1 MILRRAPTLLCA
13 ALGWACAAEPDPS
26 SSASATTTSG
36 TTDTPS
42 TSTTPSTGDSTSSSE
57 STTSD
62 ATTMTTA
69 PPGDL
74 PPPPEPKSCSLET
87 VDPDADPALV
97 IDAGDAAGQIP
108 SVVGDALLRNCGC
121 HYNTNMLMV
130 GDGYIDYD
138 DAQPLATW
146 ADFHSDFAGTFPT
159 GFEDMPT
166 YLAVEQRVVFSDP
179 LPMPPFGC
187 GAQDEDAK
195 ISAADL
201 ALFADWLAAGA
212 PDGASYPG
220 R

>member
-1 MILRRAPTLLCA
+1 MLRRGLAPLLCGC
-13 ALGWACAAEPDPS
+13 LACAAEPDPS
-26 SSASATTTSG
+26 GSASATTS
-36 TTDTPS
+36 TTDPAS
-42 TSTTPSTGDSTSSSE
+42 TSTTQSADESTSSSE
-57 STTSD
+57 STTTV
-62 ATTMTTA
+62 AMTTA

-87 VDPDADPALV
+87 IDPDADPAVV
-97 IDAGDAAGQIP
+97 IDAGDAVGQIP
-108 SVVGDALLRNCGC
+108 TVVGDALLRNCGC

-130 GDGYIDYD
+130 GDGYIDYPD
-138 DAQPLATW
+138 DAQNLATW
-146 ADFHSDFAGTFPT
+146 ADFHSDFVGTFPS

-166 YLAVEQRVVFSDP
+166 YLAVEQRVVFSEP

-187 GAQDEDAK
+187 GAEDEDAK

-201 ALFADWLAAGA
+201 ALLADWLAAGA